1 MSVVLNDF
9 FKFFSGTPE
18 QMEAVQLLQAT
29 MPASLLKDDAA
40 WIVKFRE
47 QPEQPEQ
54 PDSVLTPSSP
64 FDTRLTKDFIYAE
77 FTNGGED
84 ARRFLNQAQCDIAVE
99 IARFLQEAR
108 GMWGPLKITSGHRPA
123 AINAAVGGASQSEH
137 LYQPG
142 CGAVDAYPINGR
154 GQEFEDWCDEVWPY
168 SIGYGMQYRGFVHI
182 GIRNGRPRV
191 RWDY

>member
-1 MSVVLNDF
+1 MSIVLNDF

-40 WIVKFRE
+40 WVVKYR
-47 QPEQPEQ
+47 EQPEQ
-54 PDSVLTPSSP
+54 PDSVLRPSSP
-64 FDTRLTKDFIYAE
+64 FNTKLAKNFTYAE

-108 GMWGPLKITSGHRPA
+108 SEWGPLKITSGHRPA

-142 CGAVDAYPINGR
+142 CGAVDVYPINGR
-154 GQEFEDWCDEVWPY
+154 GQEFEDWVDSVWAY
-168 SIGYGMQYRGFVHI
+168 SVGYGMSYRGFTHI
-182 GIRNGRPRV
+182 GIRAGRPRV
-191 RWDY
+191 RWNY